1 MTRIKLIVRGA
12 KASAEVNGVLTS
24 GMVGVPVTI
33 EYDDSWDGLSKNL
46 VCRGGLGYE
55 NFEGITKSVIGV
67 DTTAKV
73 APEVM
78 IAGKVLYLGIEGYNK
93 DGTTVIPTVW
103 ACCGTIREGANTEG
117 GASEDPTLPIW
128 AQLQTQID
136 EVPETIRAAIEEAVR
151 NGEFGTGNGNGIQ
164 AAVLNA
170 DYTLTLTFDDG
181 TSYTTPSIRG
191 AAGEKGEKGSK
202 GDKGDTGPKG
212 ADGDDYVLTDADKT
226 AIAELASQMVEVPEG
241 GSGTRGPGILQ
252 VSTSPTS
259 YTTAIGGQTPTKRMK
274 LDTIMS
280 EASVSEVLVGDAIRH
295 SYYLYPIYY
304 VDDTYAYTKSGTSIR
319 GASGAKGST
328 GETGAT
334 GAAGADGKDGVDG
347 KTPVLGTDYFTEADR
362 EDMIQQILSELGAIP
377 VYGRVDANNN
387 IILTAALGDGTY
399 TLKYENA
406 DGTVTEI
413 GTVTVSENDA
423 GGGETLPASG
433 YAEMTWY
440 DGVKLDKNN
449 GSEGTGTGY
458 CASSHVEIWDGYTY
472 TAKQTMYDGSRYGGV
487 NVVYYDA
494 NGSLVS
500 CTELWVS
507 DSNEH
512 SVVLT
517 PPANAVTFR
526 LRVYYGTVYKP
537 GMWPVYFEKTA

>member
-1 MTRIKLIVRGA
+1 MTSIKLIVRGA
-12 KASAEVNGVLTS
+12 KAFAEVSGVLTS
-24 GMVGVPVTI
+24 GMVGIPVTI
-33 EYDDSWDGLSKNL
+33 EYDDNWDGLSKNL

-67 DTTAKV
+67 NTAAKV

-78 IAGKVLYLGIEGYNK
+78 LAGKVLYLGIEGYNR
-93 DGTTVIPTVW
+93 DGTMVIPTVW
-103 ACCGTIREGANTEG
+103 ACCGAIREGAQTG
-117 GASEDPTLPIW
+117 GGISEDPTLPIW
-128 AQLQTQID
+128 AQLQAQID
-136 EVPETIRAAIEEAVR
+136 EVPETIRAVIEEAVQ
-151 NGEFGTGNGNGIQ
+151 NGEVGTGNGNGIQ
-164 AAVLNA
+164 SVLMNA
-170 DYTLTLTFDDG
+170 DYTLTLNFDDG

-191 AAGEKGEKGSK
+191 AAGATGE
-202 GDKGDTGPKG
+202 KGDTGPAG
-212 ADGDDYVLTDADKT
+212 ADGAQGPKGDTGPAG
-226 AIAELASQMVEVPEG
+226 ANGEP
-241 GSGTRGPGILQ
+241 GTRGPGILQ
-252 VSTSPTS
+252 VSTTPSS

-304 VDDTYAYTKSGTSIR
+304 VDDTYAYTKSGASIR

-328 GETGAT
+328 GET

-399 TLKYENA
+399 TLKYENV

-413 GTVTVSENDA
+413 GMITVGENDA

-494 NGSLVS
+494 NGSFVS
-500 CTELWVS
+500 CIELWVS
-507 DSNEH
+507 DSAEH
-512 SVVLT
+512 SVVLA
-517 PPANAVTFR
+517 PPANAATFR
-526 LRVYYGTVYKP
+526 LRVYYGNVYKP